1 MRAQLNTGLF
11 DFIRTQP
18 DLVRFVRLARLNRL
32 DLEKHP
38 QYVALDEC
46 VLRARVEDK
55 RERDRVK
62 KHQLVQQYR
71 REQAVNGGGVYV

>member
-18 DLVRFVRLARLNRL
+18 DLVRFVHLARLNRL
-32 DLEKHP
+32 NLEKHP
-38 QYVALDEC
+38 QYVALDER

-62 KHQLVQQYR
+62 KHALVAEYR
-71 REQAVNGGGVYV
+71 RALAEAGGDRV